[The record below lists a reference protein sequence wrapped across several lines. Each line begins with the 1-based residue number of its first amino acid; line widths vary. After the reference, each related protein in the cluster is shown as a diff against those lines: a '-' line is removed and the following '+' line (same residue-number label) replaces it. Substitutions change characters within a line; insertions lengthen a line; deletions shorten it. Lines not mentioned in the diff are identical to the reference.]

1 MSLKILVLEG
11 ITDRGMEVLKAEG
24 WTVDVRKAMPPAELA
39 SVVAPYQALMIR
51 SGCQITEVRERLT
64 QRDILK
70 RRQGSHGE
78 RAGNEELH
86 EFVEED
92 RLAKHEWSS

>member
-51 SGCQITEVRERLT
+51 SGCQITAEVLEAATNLRIIGRPGVGACLP
-64 QRDILK
+64 RVPD
-70 RRQGSHGE
+70 QG
-78 RAGNEELH
+78 
-86 EFVEED
+86 
-92 RLAKHEWSS
+92 